1 MDVSKYSTY
10 MPGYTGHIQK
20 IQKEEHFQKIDYNK
34 HIPGYCGYIP
44 SIKSENLIGQ
54 SYGKITNHSLKST
67 VGKGNEIPH
76 NVRYTSTMRD
86 AFIDQ
91 KQVKT
96 QSTAELLG
104 VSSRKD
110 IYKKVYYY

>member
-1 MDVSKYSTY
+1 MDTKYSTF
-10 MPGYTGHIQK
+10 MPGYTGHIPK
-20 IQKEEHFQKIDYNK
+20 IQKDEHYQKIDYNK

-44 SIKSENLIGQ
+44 SIKSENLIGK
-54 SYGKITNHSLKST
+54 SYGKTTNHSLKGS
-67 VGKGNEIPH
+67 VSKGNELPH
-76 NVRYTSTMRD
+76 NVRYTTTMRE

-91 KQVKT
+91 KQVKI

-110 IYKKVYYY
+110 IYKKVKKK